1 MLLFWKTLILDNKKV
16 NSKVFNRN
24 VSMKLWEH
32 LFNVI
37 CWKVCA
43 CSTVHQYSS
52 LILKCLQHMIGGD
65 CFWHL
70 ATTPLFITHHWEIYL
85 DARFVL
91 PDIRSNVLMHIKSS
105 QKLGNSEERE
115 RRDSR
120 HRKKHNDIN
129 NTEKLY
135 AVQSFQKV
143 YSLFWKQPV
152 CKCFFSSGVRYME
165 RKKGLSQVVQGTWM
179 I

>member
-1 MLLFWKTLILDNKKV
+1 
-16 NSKVFNRN
+16 
-24 VSMKLWEH
+24 
-32 LFNVI
+32 
-37 CWKVCA
+37 
-43 CSTVHQYSS
+43 
-52 LILKCLQHMIGGD
+52 MIGGD

-152 CKCFFSSGVRYME
+152 CKCFFSGVRYME
-165 RKKGLSQVVQGTWM
+165 RKKGLSQVVQGTW
-179 I
+179 IIKKVSWFVGFVNNLNKREENRPGEPVDTQEHHWHWHL